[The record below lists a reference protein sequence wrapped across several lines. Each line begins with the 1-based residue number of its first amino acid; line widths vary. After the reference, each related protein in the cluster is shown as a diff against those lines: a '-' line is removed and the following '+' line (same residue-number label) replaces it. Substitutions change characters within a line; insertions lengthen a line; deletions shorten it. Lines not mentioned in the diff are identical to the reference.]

1 MAEYAKIKNKPKT
14 EAELVSEAFTKAYI
28 DLKPNMKVAIK
39 LCKIVS
45 YDSSPEYLYRLQKDL
60 DKVHGN
66 IRTIRGIINS
76 KLEKSAD
83 LIDTVVE
90 KNEDKNSEFRKKEP
104 KTFNINA
111 NNANNKKVVASS
123 STSLNQQLNVNSKQA
138 TELKNNSIANGA
150 TAIATASAVESA
162 NNSTTVANV
171 SESKENAVANA
182 VQINAEK
189 QKQVQAA
196 LKKEPL
202 PDKKL
207 NGNLPALRRKLKKS
221 VKKVIKNCKLLK
233 KSPSI
238 LLMIHLRANIDEAEE
253 NIIKIEDSING
264 NLKKISGFIKNFIED
279 DNGSTKS
286 MLRS

>member
-83 LIDTVVE
+83 LIDTAVE

-111 NNANNKKVVASS
+111 NNKKVVASS
-123 STSLNQQLNVNSKQA
+123 STSLNQQSNVNSKQA

-162 NNSTTVANV
+162 NNATTVANV